1 MNDQLILDLPLPCA
15 LGRDSFVVSP
25 ANALALAALEG
36 WRDWPEGKAI
46 LIGPEASGK
55 SHLARLWGDLAA
67 AGIVQAGALLRE
79 EIPDLAR
86 HPLVIED
93 ADQLTQHAEQE
104 ALLHLHNLMAER
116 GHALLVTARRP
127 PRDWPLHLPDVASRM
142 QASPLLRLGAPDD
155 ALLRGVMEKLFRD
168 RQVTVPSHIID
179 WLAARM
185 TRSLATAHRV
195 VRDLDA
201 KSLAEMQ
208 PISRQMAADWLE
220 RDLQIDLDL

>member
-1 MNDQLILDLPLPCA
+1 
-15 LGRDSFVVSP
+15 
-25 ANALALAALEG
+25 
-36 WRDWPEGKAI
+36 
-46 LIGPEASGK
+46 
-55 SHLARLWGDLAA
+55 
-67 AGIVQAGALLRE
+67 
-79 EIPDLAR
+79 
-86 HPLVIED
+86 
-93 ADQLTQHAEQE
+93 
-104 ALLHLHNLMAER
+104 
-116 GHALLVTARRP
+116 
-127 PRDWPLHLPDVASRM
+127 M